1 SGILRS
7 ALTDLI
13 FFRNHIKINPVS
25 VFSGNHT
32 FRTQNDTVILVLGKL
47 FQDFLHLFTVKAL
60 HRFLAP
66 ACEDL
71 VRMMMVVMAAA
82 TLTVMVMMM
91 LMIVIMAAL
100 AVVVVM
106 MMLMIVIMAA
116 LAVMVVMMML
126 MVVIMAALAVMVVM
140 MLMVMAALTVMVMVL
155 MVMLILYFIQADDRA
170 FHRIQD
176 FLSSQLLHR
185 S

>member
-1 SGILRS
+1 CDLQSEQLFQFLLIQFGTDDTDTSGILRS

-82 TLTVMVMMM
+82 TLTVMMIMM

-100 AVVVVM
+100 V
-106 MMLMIVIMAA
+106 
-116 LAVMVVMMML
+116 VMVVMMML
-126 MVVIMAALAVMVVM
+126 MVVIMAALAVMVVI
-140 MLMVMAALTVMVMVL
+140 MAALTVMVMVL
-155 MVMLILYFIQADDRA
+155 MVMLILYLVQTDDRA

-176 FLSSQLLHR
+176 FLSSQLF
-185 S
+185 